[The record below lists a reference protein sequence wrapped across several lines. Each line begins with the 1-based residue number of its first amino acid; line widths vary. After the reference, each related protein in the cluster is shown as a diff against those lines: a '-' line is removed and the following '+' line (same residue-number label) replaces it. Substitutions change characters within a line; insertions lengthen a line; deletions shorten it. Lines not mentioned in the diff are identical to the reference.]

1 MDTAST
7 ISPDA
12 PLNYLTQA
20 RAEKAAIDRFREPG
34 NQWGGEDCK
43 RILRAWFPRLLER
56 VQRRRGTYATAGDYE
71 EEIDD
76 VVWILEWLRNAFS
89 ANIDRTLCDTV
100 QEAIWIWPSE
110 KQLLFPPDT
119 WRRRSNSPAD
129 TENLK
134 KYLSEYVERPWLQHN
149 VIDGAAINAL
159 LFSALS
165 HAMDLYRMGA
175 FGPTDWVHFLWK
187 SGSRMRPFW
196 RHLAGLC
203 IGKIVI
209 PFLKWLL
216 LPTIA
221 AVLMWTQYD
230 MPAEVIFGV
239 WIVFLLFSLGT
250 LKRGRSQKKDA
261 DRSVGAMRL
270 AWQCSCA
277 EVINPSR
284 LRELVVDAE
293 HKGAIDYPTVLHTL
307 IDRAI
312 LRDPTALH
320 TRKMPSP

>member
-1 MDTAST
+1 MSDH
-7 ISPDA
+7 SPLDHFTQDA
-12 PLNYLTQA
+12 V
-20 RAEKAAIDRFREPG
+20 EKAAIDRFREPG

-43 RILRAWFPRLLER
+43 RILRDWFPRLLER
-56 VQRRRGTYATAGDYE
+56 VRRRGGAYATAGDYE

-76 VVWILEWLRNAFS
+76 VVWILEWLRNAFA

-100 QEAIWIWPSE
+100 QDPIWVRPSE

-119 WRRRSNSPAD
+119 WRRRSDSPAD
-129 TENLK
+129 TEDLK
-134 KYLSEYVERPWLQHN
+134 KCLSEYVERPWLQHN
-149 VIDGAAINAL
+149 IIDGAAINTF

-175 FGPTDWVHFLWK
+175 FGPTDWAYFLWK
-187 SGSRMRPFW
+187 SGSRMRQFW
-196 RHLAGLC
+196 RHIASLC

-221 AVLMWTQYD
+221 AALMWAQYD
-230 MPAEVIFGV
+230 MPAKVIFGV
-239 WIVFLLFSLGT
+239 WIIFLLFSLVT
-250 LKRGRSQKKDA
+250 LKRGRRQKKDA
-261 DRSVGAMRL
+261 DRTIGAMRL

-293 HKGAIDYPTVLHTL
+293 QKGAIDYPPVLHTL

-312 LRDPTALH
+312 QRDPTALH
-320 TRKMPSP
+320 TRKMPASS